1 MAEYQIRWKRGD
13 YISLGKAVS
22 QFNKKI
28 NELKSEENA
37 LLLPDEISY
46 SELKRWYIN
55 KKRIKQTN

>member
-46 SELKRWYIN
+46 SQLKRWN
-55 KKRIKQTN
+55 NDKKRIK